1 MTCNIALNGFFG
13 RMGQSIFEESKKN
26 SNCLITVGC
35 DIKKKLSNNTF
46 ESLVLTSDIEK
57 HSEGFDVVIDFTLPE
72 PSLDLIK
79 KCVRI
84 NKPIAIGTTGFS
96 QEQLLLIIEAS
107 KKIPILL
114 APNMSHGVNVSF
126 SALKAIS
133 KSLKNYDV
141 SIIETHH
148 KNKVDSPSGTAIK
161 MAEIICDSKNIQ
173 LGDVHSKNCPIKF
186 TSHRKNTEIGTHDVI
201 FKSESDKICL
211 THVANN
217 RSIFALGALDA
228 AVWVSKQQPGLYNYQ
243 HYISS
248 KS

>member
-26 SNCLITVGC
+26 SNCIITVGC
-35 DIKKKLSNNTF
+35 DIKEKLSNNTF

-57 HSEGFDVVIDFTLPE
+57 HSEDFDVVIDFTLPE
-72 PSLDLIK
+72 PSIDLIK

-84 NKPIAIGTTGFS
+84 NKPVAIGTTGFS
-96 QEQLLLIIEAS
+96 QEQLSLIFEAS
-107 KKIPILL
+107 KEIPILL

-126 SALKAIS
+126 AALEDIS

-148 KNKVDSPSGTAIK
+148 ENKIDSPSGTAIK
-161 MAEIICDSKNIQ
+161 MAEIICQSKNVQ
-173 LGDVHSKNCPIKF
+173 LGDVNSKDCPIKF
-186 TSHRKNTEIGTHDVI
+186 TSHRENTEIGTHHVI
-201 FKSESDKICL
+201 FKSKSDEICL
-211 THVANN
+211 THIAND
-217 RSIFALGALDA
+217 RSIFALGALDTA
-228 AVWVSKQQPGLYNYQ
+228 AWVSKQQPGLYNYQ

>member
-35 DIKKKLSNNTF
+35 DIKEKLLNNTF
-46 ESLVLTSDIEK
+46 ENIALTSDIEK
-57 HSEGFDVVIDFTLPE
+57 HSENFDVVIDFTLPE
-72 PSLDLIK
+72 PSIDLIK

-84 NKPIAIGTTGFS
+84 NKPITIGTTGFS
-96 QEQLLLIIEAS
+96 QEQLSLIFEAS
-107 KKIPILL
+107 KEIPILL

-126 SALKAIS
+126 AALKDIS

-148 KNKVDSPSGTAIK
+148 ENKIDSPSGTAIK
-161 MAEIICDSKNIQ
+161 MAEIICQSKNVQ
-173 LGDVHSKNCPIKF
+173 LGDVNSKDCPIKF
-186 TSHRKNTEIGTHDVI
+186 TSHRENTEIGTHHVI
-201 FKSESDKICL
+201 FKSKSDEICL
-211 THVANN
+211 THIAND
-217 RSIFALGALDA
+217 RSIFALGALDTA
-228 AVWVSKQQPGLYNYQ
+228 AWVSKQQPGLYNYQ